1 MAYEQ
6 IKALYSDAAIFNVT
20 GGMANLIT
28 HA

>member
-6 IKALYSDAAIFNVT
+6 IKALYSDAAIFNVS
-20 GGMANLIT
+20 GGLSNLIT